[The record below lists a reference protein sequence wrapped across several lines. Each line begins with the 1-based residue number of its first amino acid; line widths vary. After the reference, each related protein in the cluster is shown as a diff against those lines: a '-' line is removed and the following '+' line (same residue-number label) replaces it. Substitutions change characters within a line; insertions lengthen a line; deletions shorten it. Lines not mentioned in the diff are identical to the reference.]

1 MHSSDPVPGSEDII
15 TVDSSGAGR
24 PLDVRLKRL
33 PDLEEKGCCMPVY
46 QGTLNMPVPEVSSF
60 RGYPLIS
67 FEGISH
73 LLVPDSDFTD
83 EEAETAV
90 KSFAEELGVSALGM
104 MLYTYDETSGIILPD
119 SLSMRPLVYVPGSGT
134 LFWEHGCA
142 TGSTAAGWYRY
153 YESGHAVSTEI
164 KQPGGIIR
172 VDAADGQIS
181 MTASVIFRSF
191 QIHHRIS
198 IF

>member
-1 MHSSDPVPGSEDII
+1 
-15 TVDSSGAGR
+15 
-24 PLDVRLKRL
+24 
-33 PDLEEKGCCMPVY
+33 
-46 QGTLNMPVPEVSSF
+46 MPVPEVSSF